1 MCTYT
6 ATVETPV
13 GPMTVAVN
21 ESGQLIALWFGSEI
35 SDSEIPGERI
45 EDAGRCVGVI
55 QQVCEYFAGERREFD
70 IVLAPQGT
78 EFQRQVWDELTRIP
92 YGASISYGELAARIG
107 RPKAVRAVGQANG
120 ANPIAIIVP
129 CHRVI
134 GANGKLTGYAGGLN
148 NKHQLLALEAMT
160 LMAS

>member
-6 ATVETPV
+6 TTVETPV
-13 GPMTVAVN
+13 GPMTAAVN
-21 ESGQLIALWFGSEI
+21 EAGHLLALWFGSEI
-35 SDSEIPGERI
+35 SESEIPGERI
-45 EDAGRCVGVI
+45 EDSERCGGVI
-55 QQVCEYFAGERREFD
+55 KQVCEYFAGDRREFD
-70 IVLAPQGT
+70 IVLAPRGT

-134 GANGKLTGYAGGLN
+134 GANGKLTGYAGGLA